1 MNSPITCQTRYGSG
15 CRSTCQVDGFT
26 RDICCPNF
34 ENVRNFA
41 VDVVNSLDEI
51 QREKSFSLVE
61 FSTDARVR
69 RTLTNAGNVR
79 DYLNND
85 IDYMGGYTNT
95 AEAIEKCQHTFGN
108 SDRQNVILLVTDGVP
123 TRPSGDPFQAAINAA
138 NDVKNPNRSNPT
150 FLQPVFINAG
160 GNPLSATTFMNNI
173 ASGGVFNIDDFD
185 VLNQDAVDRLKDIL
199 C

>member
-1 MNSPITCQTRYGSG
+1 M
-15 CRSTCQVDGFT
+15 
-26 RDICCPNF
+26 
-34 ENVRNFA
+34 
-41 VDVVNSLDEI
+41 DEI

-61 FSTDARVR
+61 FSTDAEVKRSLV
-69 RTLTNAGNVR
+69 TAQNVR
-79 DYLNND
+79 NYLNND

-95 AEAIEKCQHTFGN
+95 AQAIEKCQDTFGN

-138 NDVKNPNRSNPT
+138 NDVTNPNLSNPT

-160 GNPLSATTFMNNI
+160 GNPQSATTFMKNI

-185 VLNQDAVDRLKDIL
+185 GLDQDAVAKLKAIL